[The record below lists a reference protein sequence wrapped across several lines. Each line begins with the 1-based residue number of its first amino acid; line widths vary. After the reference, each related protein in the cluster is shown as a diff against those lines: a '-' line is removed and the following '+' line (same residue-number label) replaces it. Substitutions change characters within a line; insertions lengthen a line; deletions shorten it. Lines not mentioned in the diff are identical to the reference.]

1 MDVHKLEQKVIS
13 VLRDSGRPMRLQ
25 EISRRINIS
34 PKTKEYTNL
43 LRAIENLCTSN
54 IIIKS
59 TRRKYHLQEYLN
71 DSLVTGILRIEH
83 GRGIVQSKELKQPIT
98 IKRKNLFTAFD
109 GDKVLVKLL
118 GIKNKDRQ
126 YGEVIEI
133 VSRAEHKFIGT
144 IEYDGGLFFLVP
156 SDDKYYIDFVVPERK
171 LKKASDGAKVLARLV
186 EWNDPNKSPIA
197 EVIEILG
204 RAGDIASESE
214 RILYEFKL
222 PKEFPEKVLKEV
234 TEIPEK
240 IPQSEIKRRVDL
252 REKLIITIDPIDA
265 KDFDDAVSL
274 ERLPN
279 GNYLLGVHIADVSY
293 YVKENSEL
301 DKEAFRRGTSVYL
314 VDQVVPML
322 PEKLSNNL
330 CSLRPNRVRLAYSV
344 MMEFDQKL
352 NRVRYEIFE
361 SVIKSRKRLNYD
373 EVYELLKSGR
383 EPSNEI
389 EKLLYELNEF
399 AQKLREKRFSEGG
412 INFETVE
419 VRFVLDE
426 NKNPISAYLKEST
439 IATQL
444 IEECML
450 AANRTVA
457 EHIQKLK
464 TKHRL
469 KTELPFVY
477 RIHDEPEQKKIK
489 ELVHFFKMMSI
500 DAKNLVSA
508 KAINKFLKQF
518 DGRPEKPI
526 VHQLLIR
533 AMQKAIYSPENIGHY
548 GLGFR
553 YYTHFTSPIRRY
565 PDLVVHRL
573 LKLYN
578 NRIPKEDELQKLSR
592 IVDIA
597 SDQSSEREI
606 VAMEA
611 ERESVKL
618 MLTILAGENIGKE
631 FTGTISGVT
640 NFGLFV
646 VLDSIY
652 AEGLIPVRDL
662 IDDYY
667 VYDERNIR
675 LVGKRKGKVYKFGD
689 RVATRI
695 VEVDVEKRKVWLKL
709 VEYFYKS

>member
-1 MDVHKLEQKVIS
+1 MEITKIEQKIIS

-25 EISRRINIS
+25 EISRRINIL
-34 PKTKEYTNL
+34 PKTKDYKNFL
-43 LRAIENLCTSN
+43 LAIENLVQAAV
-54 IIIKS
+54 IVKS

-71 DSLVTGILRIEH
+71 DTLVTGLLRIEH
-83 GRGIVQSKELKQPIT
+83 GKGIVVSQDFEKPIT
-98 IKRKNLFTAFD
+98 IKRKNLFTALD

-118 GIKNKDRQ
+118 GVKNNDRQ

-133 VSRAEHKFIGT
+133 VQRAEHKIIGT
-144 IEYDGGLFFLVP
+144 IERDAGLYFLVP
-156 SDDKYYIDFVVPERK
+156 SEEKYYIDFVVPERK
-171 LKKASDGAKVLARLV
+171 LKKATDGDRVLARLV
-186 EWNDPNKSPIA
+186 EWNDPNKSPVA
-197 EVIEILG
+197 EVIQVLG
-204 RAGDIASESE
+204 RAGDIASETE
-214 RILYEFKL
+214 RIIYEFKL
-222 PKEFPEKVLKEV
+222 PKEFPTSVEKEAGL
-234 TEIPEK
+234 ISSK
-240 IPQSEIKRRVDL
+240 IPQSEIKRRLDL
-252 REKLIITIDPIDA
+252 RDKLIITIDPIDA

-293 YVKENSEL
+293 YVREKSEI

-314 VDQVVPML
+314 VDQVIPML
-322 PEKLSNNL
+322 PEKLSNDL
-330 CSLRPNRVRLAYSV
+330 CSLRPNRIRLTYSV
-344 MMEFDQKL
+344 LMEYDERL
-352 NRVRYEIFE
+352 NLVNYTIAE
-361 SVIKSRKRLNYD
+361 SVIKSKKRLNYD
-373 EVYELLKSGR
+373 EVYEFLKSGR
-383 EPSNEI
+383 EPKNEI
-389 EKLLYELNEF
+389 EKLLVELNDF
-399 AQKLREKRFSEGG
+399 AQKLREKRFSQGG

-426 NKNPISAYLKEST
+426 NKNPISAYLKESN

-450 AANRTVA
+450 AANKTVS

-464 TKHRL
+464 VKHKL
-469 KTELPFVY
+469 KTELPFIY
-477 RIHDEPEQKKIK
+477 RIHEEPDIKKIK
-489 ELVHFFKMMSI
+489 GVVSFFKMLSI
-500 DAKNLVSA
+500 DVKNLTSA

-518 DGRPEKPI
+518 EGKPEKPI

-533 AMQKAIYSPENIGHY
+533 AMAKAIYSPENIGHY

-573 LKLYN
+573 LKLYSN
-578 NRIPKEDELQKLSR
+578 GIPIDGELNRMSK

-611 ERESVKL
+611 ERESIKL
-618 MLTILAGENIGKE
+618 MLTILASENIGKD

-652 AEGLIPVRDL
+652 TEGLIPIRDL
-662 IDDYY
+662 LDDYY
-667 VYDERNIR
+667 IYDEKNIR
-675 LVGKRKGKVYKFGD
+675 LIGKRKGKIYKFGD

-695 VEVDVEKRKVWLKL
+695 VEVDIEKRKVWLKL
-709 VEYFYKS
+709 VEYLS

>member
-1 MDVHKLEQKVIS
+1 MEINKIEQKVIS

-25 EISRRINIS
+25 EISRRINIL
-34 PKTKEYTNL
+34 PKTKDYSNL
-43 LRAIENLCTSN
+43 LKAIDNLCAGN
-54 IIIKS
+54 IIFKS
-59 TRRKYHLQEYLN
+59 TRKRYHLQDYLK
-71 DSLVTGILRIEH
+71 DSLVTGIIRIEH
-83 GRGIVQSKELKQPIT
+83 GKGVVVSKEFKQPIT

-118 GIKNKDRQ
+118 GVKNKNRQ

-133 VSRAEHKFIGT
+133 VSRGEHKFIGT
-144 IEYDGGLFFLVP
+144 IEYDAGMYFLVP
-156 SDDKYYIDFVVPERK
+156 ADDKYYIDFVVPEK
-171 LKKASDGAKVLARLV
+171 LLKDAADGTKVLARFV

-197 EVIEILG
+197 EVVQILG
-204 RAGDIASESE
+204 KSGDLSSEAE
-214 RILYEFKL
+214 RIIYEFRL
-222 PKEFPEKVLKEV
+222 PKEFPDKVE
-234 TEIPEK
+234 EEAAAISER
-240 IPQSEIKRRVDL
+240 IPQSEIKRRLDL
-252 REKLIITIDPIDA
+252 RNKLIITIDPVDA

-293 YVKENSEL
+293 YVKEKSEI

-314 VDQVVPML
+314 VDQVIPML
-322 PEKLSNNL
+322 PEKLSNDL
-330 CSLRPNRVRLAYSV
+330 CSLRPNRVRLTYSV
-344 MMEFDQKL
+344 LMEFDQNL
-352 NRVRYEIFE
+352 NRVRYEIVE
-361 SVIKSRKRLNYD
+361 SVIKSKKRLNYD
-373 EVYELLKSGR
+373 EVYEFLKSGR
-383 EPSNEI
+383 EPKNEI
-389 EKLLYELNEF
+389 EKLLLELNEF
-399 AQKLREKRFSEGG
+399 TQRLRQKRFSQGG

-419 VRFVLDE
+419 VRFLLDE
-426 NKNPISAYLKEST
+426 DKNPISAYLKEST
-439 IATQL
+439 MATQL

-464 TKHRL
+464 TSYKL

-477 RIHDEPEQKKIK
+477 RIHEEPEVEKVKGVIS
-489 ELVHFFKMMSI
+489 FFKSLSI
-500 DAKNLVSA
+500 NAKNLTSA
-508 KAINKFLKQF
+508 KAINKFLQQF
-518 DGRPEKPI
+518 EGRPEKPV

-533 AMQKAIYSPENIGHY
+533 AMQKAIYSPDNIGHY

-573 LKLYN
+573 LKFYN
-578 NRIPKEDELQKLSR
+578 SGVPTEADLNKLSK

-597 SDQSSEREI
+597 SDQSTEREI

-618 MLTILAGENIGKE
+618 MLTILASENVGKD

-646 VLDSIY
+646 VLDTIY
-652 AEGLIPVRDL
+652 TEGLIPIRDL

-667 VYDERNIR
+667 IYDERNLR
-675 LVGKRKGKVYKFGD
+675 LIGRRKRRVFKFGD

-695 VEVDVEKRKVWLKL
+695 VQVDVQKRKVWLKL
-709 VEYFYKS
+709 VEYLS

>member
-1 MDVHKLEQKVIS
+1 MEVSKIEQKIIS
-13 VLRDSGRPMRLQ
+13 ILRDSGRPMRLQ
-25 EISRRINIS
+25 EISRRINIL
-34 PKTKEYTNL
+34 PKTKDYKNFL
-43 LRAIENLCTSN
+43 IAIENLTQAK
-54 IIIKS
+54 ILVKS
-59 TRRKYHLQEYLN
+59 ARRRYHLQEYLH
-71 DSLVTGILRIEH
+71 DTLITGLLRIEH
-83 GRGIVQSKELKQPIT
+83 GKGIVFSQEFKKPIT

-118 GIKNKDRQ
+118 GVKNNDRQ

-133 VSRAEHKFIGT
+133 VARAEHKIIGT
-144 IEYDGGLFFLVP
+144 IEYDAGLYFLVP
-156 SDDKYYIDFVVPERK
+156 SDEKYYIDFVVPERK
-171 LKKASDGAKVLARLV
+171 LKKATHGDRVLARLV

-197 EVIEILG
+197 EVVQILG
-204 RAGDIASESE
+204 RAGDIGTESE
-214 RILYEFKL
+214 RIIYEFKL
-222 PKEFPEKVLKEV
+222 PKEFPESVEKEAGL
-234 TEIPEK
+234 ISEK
-240 IPQSEIKRRVDL
+240 IPQSEIKRRLDL
-252 REKLIITIDPIDA
+252 RNKLIITIDPIDA

-293 YVKENSEL
+293 YVKEKSEI
-301 DKEAFRRGTSVYL
+301 DREAFRRGTSVYL
-314 VDQVVPML
+314 VDQVIPML
-322 PEKLSNNL
+322 PEKLSNDL
-330 CSLRPNRVRLAYSV
+330 CSLRPNRVRLTYSV
-344 MMEFDQKL
+344 LMEFNEKL
-352 NRVRYEIFE
+352 NIVNYTIAE
-361 SVIKSRKRLNYD
+361 SVIKSKKRLNYD
-373 EVYELLKSGR
+373 EVYEFLKSKR
-383 EPSNEI
+383 EPKNEI
-389 EKLLYELNEF
+389 EKLLVELNEF
-399 AQKLREKRFSEGG
+399 AQKLREKRFSQGG

-426 NKNPISAYLKEST
+426 DKNPISAYLKESN

-464 TKHRL
+464 IKHKL
-469 KTELPFVY
+469 KMELPFIY
-477 RIHDEPEQKKIK
+477 RIHEEPELEKIK
-489 ELVHFFKMMSI
+489 GVVNFFKMLSI
-500 DAKNLVSA
+500 NAKNLTSA
-508 KAINKFLKQF
+508 KAINNFLKQF
-518 DGRPEKPI
+518 EGRPEKPI

-533 AMQKAIYSPENIGHY
+533 AMQKAIYSPDNIGHY

-573 LKLYN
+573 LKLYAN
-578 NRIPKEDELQKLSR
+578 GIPKDEDLRRLSK

-618 MLTILAGENIGKE
+618 MLTILASENIGKD

-652 AEGLIPVRDL
+652 TEGLIPIRDL
-662 IDDYY
+662 LDDYY
-667 VYDERNIR
+667 VYDEKNIR
-675 LVGKRKGKVYKFGD
+675 LIGKRKGKIYKFGD

-709 VEYFYKS
+709 VEYLS

>member
-1 MDVHKLEQKVIS
+1 MEVSKIEQKIIS
-13 VLRDSGRPMRLQ
+13 ILRDSGRPMRLQ
-25 EISRRINIS
+25 EISRRINIL
-34 PKTKEYTNL
+34 PKTKDYKNFL
-43 LRAIENLCTSN
+43 IAVENLTQAK
-54 IIIKS
+54 ILVKS
-59 TRRKYHLQEYLN
+59 ARRRYHLQEYLH
-71 DSLVTGILRIEH
+71 DTLITGLLRIEH
-83 GRGIVQSKELKQPIT
+83 GKGIVFSQEFKKPIT

-118 GIKNKDRQ
+118 GVKKNDRQ

-133 VSRAEHKFIGT
+133 VARAEHKIIGT
-144 IEYDGGLFFLVP
+144 IEYDAGLYFLVP
-156 SDDKYYIDFVVPERK
+156 SDEKYYIDFVVPERK
-171 LKKASDGAKVLARLV
+171 LKKATHGDRVLARLV

-197 EVIEILG
+197 EVIQILG
-204 RAGDIASESE
+204 RAGDIGTESE
-214 RILYEFKL
+214 RIIYEFKL
-222 PKEFPEKVLKEV
+222 PKEFPKSVEKEAGLISER
-234 TEIPEK
+234 
-240 IPQSEIKRRVDL
+240 IPQSEIKRRLDL
-252 REKLIITIDPIDA
+252 RNKLIITIDPIDA

-293 YVKENSEL
+293 YVKEKSEI
-301 DKEAFRRGTSVYL
+301 DREAFRRGTSVYL
-314 VDQVVPML
+314 VDQVIPML
-322 PEKLSNNL
+322 PEKLSNDL
-330 CSLRPNRVRLAYSV
+330 CSLRPNRVRLTYSV
-344 MMEFDQKL
+344 LMEFNEKL
-352 NRVRYEIFE
+352 NLVNYTIAE
-361 SVIKSRKRLNYD
+361 SVIKSKKRLNYD
-373 EVYELLKSGR
+373 EVYEFLKSKR
-383 EPSNEI
+383 EPKNEI
-389 EKLLYELNEF
+389 EKLLVELNEF
-399 AQKLREKRFSEGG
+399 AQKLREKRFSQGG

-426 NKNPISAYLKEST
+426 DKNPISAYLKESN

-464 TKHRL
+464 IKHKL
-469 KTELPFVY
+469 KMELPFIY
-477 RIHDEPEQKKIK
+477 RIHDEPELEKIK
-489 ELVHFFKMMSI
+489 GVVNFFKMLSI
-500 DAKNLVSA
+500 NAKNLTSA
-508 KAINKFLKQF
+508 KAINNFLKQF
-518 DGRPEKPI
+518 EGRPEKPI

-533 AMQKAIYSPENIGHY
+533 AMQKAIYSPDNIGHY

-573 LKLYN
+573 LKLYAN
-578 NRIPKEDELQKLSR
+578 GIPKDEDLRRLSK

-618 MLTILAGENIGKE
+618 MLTILASENIGKD

-652 AEGLIPVRDL
+652 TEGLIPIRDL
-662 IDDYY
+662 LDDYY
-667 VYDERNIR
+667 VYDEKNIR
-675 LVGKRKGKVYKFGD
+675 LIGKRKGKIYKFGD

-709 VEYFYKS
+709 VEYLS

>member
-1 MDVHKLEQKVIS
+1 MEIPKIEQKVIS
-13 VLRDSGRPMRLQ
+13 ILRDSERPMRLQ
-25 EISRRINIS
+25 EISRRINIL
-34 PKTKEYTNL
+34 PKTKDYKNFL
-43 LRAIENLCTSN
+43 LAIENLTQAN
-54 IIIKS
+54 VIVKS
-59 TRRKYHLQEYLN
+59 TRRKYHLQEYLHET
-71 DSLVTGILRIEH
+71 LVTGLLRIEH
-83 GRGIVQSKELKQPIT
+83 GKGIVVSQDFKKPIT

-118 GIKNKDRQ
+118 GIKNNDRQ

-133 VSRAEHKFIGT
+133 VSRAEHRIIGT
-144 IEYDGGLFFLVP
+144 IEHDAGLYFLVP
-156 SDDKYYIDFVVPERK
+156 SDEKYYIDFVVPERK
-171 LKKASDGAKVLARLV
+171 LRKASHGDRVLAKLV

-197 EVIEILG
+197 EVLQILG

-214 RILYEFKL
+214 RIIYEFKL
-222 PKEFPEKVLKEV
+222 PKEFPDVVEKQAGL
-234 TEIPEK
+234 IPSK
-240 IPQSEIKRRVDL
+240 IPQSEIKRRLDL
-252 REKLIITIDPIDA
+252 RDKLIITIDPIDA

-279 GNYLLGVHIADVSY
+279 GNFLLGVHIADVSY
-293 YVKENSEL
+293 YVKEKSEI

-314 VDQVVPML
+314 VDQVIPML
-322 PEKLSNNL
+322 PEKLSNDL
-330 CSLRPNRVRLAYSV
+330 CSLRPNRIRLTYSV
-344 MMEFDQKL
+344 LMEYDSKL
-352 NRVRYEIFE
+352 NLVNYTIAE
-361 SVIKSRKRLNYD
+361 SVIKSKKRLNYD
-373 EVYELLKSGR
+373 EVYEFLKSGR
-383 EPSNEI
+383 EPKNEI
-389 EKLLYELNEF
+389 EKLLVELNEF
-399 AQKLREKRFSEGG
+399 AQRLREKRFSQGG

-426 NKNPISAYLKEST
+426 DKNPISAYLKESN

-450 AANRTVA
+450 AANKTVA

-464 TKHRL
+464 TKHKL

-477 RIHDEPEQKKIK
+477 RIHEEPDIKKIK
-489 ELVHFFKMMSI
+489 GVVNFFKMLSI
-500 DAKNLVSA
+500 DAKNLTNA

-518 DGRPEKPI
+518 EGRPEKPI

-533 AMQKAIYSPENIGHY
+533 AMAKAIYSPDNIGHY

-573 LKLYN
+573 LKLYSN
-578 NRIPKEDELQKLSR
+578 GIPGEDELNRLSK

-618 MLTILAGENIGKE
+618 MLTILASENIGKD

-652 AEGLIPVRDL
+652 TEGLIPIRDL
-662 IDDYY
+662 LDDYY
-667 VYDERNIR
+667 IYDEKNIR
-675 LVGKRKGKVYKFGD
+675 LIGKRKGRVYKFGD

-709 VEYFYKS
+709 VEYLS

>member
-1 MDVHKLEQKVIS
+1 MDIPKIEQRIIS
-13 VLRDSGRPMRLQ
+13 ILRDSGRPMRLQ
-25 EISRRINIS
+25 ELSRRLDIQ
-34 PKTKEYTNL
+34 PKTELYKKFLKAIDNL
-43 LRAIENLCTSN
+43 LASS
-54 IIIKS
+54 IILRS
-59 TRRKYHLQEYLN
+59 TRRRYHLQDYLS
-71 DSLVTGILRIEH
+71 DTLITGILKIEH
-83 GRGIVQSKELKQPIT
+83 GKGIVQSSEFKKPVT
-98 IKRKNLFTAFD
+98 IKRKNLYTAFD

-118 GIKNKDRQ
+118 GVKNNDRQ

-144 IEYDGGLFFLVP
+144 IEYDAGLFFLVP
-156 SDDKYYIDFVVPERK
+156 SDEKYYVDFVVPERK
-171 LKKASDGAKVLARLV
+171 LKKAQHGDRVLARLV
-186 EWNDPNKSPIA
+186 EWKEPNKSPIA
-197 EVIEILG
+197 EVIQILG
-204 RAGDIASESE
+204 RAGDISSEAE
-214 RILYEFKL
+214 RIIYEFKL
-222 PKEFPEKVLKEV
+222 PKEFPDSVEKEV
-234 TEIPEK
+234 AEIPER
-240 IPQSEIKRRVDL
+240 IPQSEIKRRLDL
-252 REKLIITIDPIDA
+252 RNKLIITIDPVDA

-274 ERLPN
+274 EILPN

-293 YVKENSEL
+293 YVKERSEI
-301 DKEAFRRGTSVYL
+301 DREAFRRGTSVYL
-314 VDQVVPML
+314 VDQVIPML
-322 PEKLSNNL
+322 PEKLSNDL
-330 CSLRPNRVRLAYSV
+330 CSLRPNRVRLTYSV
-344 MMEFDQKL
+344 LMEYDQNL
-352 NRVRYEIFE
+352 NLVRYKIAE

-373 EVYELLKSGR
+373 EVYQFLKSGR
-383 EPSNEI
+383 EPKNEV
-389 EKLLYELNEF
+389 EKLLLELNSF
-399 AQKLREKRFSEGG
+399 AQRLREKRFSHGG

-426 NKNPISAYLKEST
+426 DKNPISAYLKESN

-450 AANRTVA
+450 AANKTVA
-457 EHIQKLK
+457 EHIHKLML
-464 TKHRL
+464 KHKL

-477 RIHDEPEQKKIK
+477 RIHDEPELEKIK
-489 ELVHFFKMMSI
+489 GVVNFFKMLSI
-500 DAKNLVSA
+500 NAKNLTSA
-508 KAINKFLKQF
+508 KAINNFLKQF
-518 DGRPEKPI
+518 EGRPEKPI

-573 LKLYN
+573 LKTYN
-578 NRIPKEDELQKLSR
+578 KGIPNENELHRLSR

-618 MLTILAGENIGKE
+618 MLTILASENIGKE

-646 VLDSIY
+646 VLDTIY
-652 AEGLIPVRDL
+652 TEGLVPIRDL
-662 IDDYY
+662 LDDYY
-667 VYDERNIR
+667 IYDEKNIR

-709 VEYFYKS
+709 VEHLS